1 MPDLPTSHIDKYPA
15 NDQENLKLLFSDLV
29 DLTRNYPGSLS
40 FGWIY
45 HNNKK
50 TAHFRYTKYCLYAIP
65 SFSTE

>member
-15 NDQENLKLLFSDLV
+15 NDPENLKLLYSDLV

-45 HNNKK
+45 LFN
-50 TAHFRYTKYCLYAIP
+50 
-65 SFSTE
+65 